1 MTETGAILI
10 GLLIGIVVFFIL
22 VLLNYVYTNLKEKI
36 ELRFEKEHTEIK
48 RYKEVLSNEIES
60 LDRRIDGIEYQ
71 IEMLCNED

>member
-71 IEMLCNED
+71 MEMLCNED